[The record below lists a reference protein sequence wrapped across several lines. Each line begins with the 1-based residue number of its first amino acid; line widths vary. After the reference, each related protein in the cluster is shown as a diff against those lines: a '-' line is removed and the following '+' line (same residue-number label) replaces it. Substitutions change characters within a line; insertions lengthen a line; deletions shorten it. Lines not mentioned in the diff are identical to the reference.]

1 MVKIIQ
7 IYYNDNYDIYQPIK
21 EEIITD
27 KVCIYTLEHFKWNF
41 LTYFSRLRFFIL
53 MYSLIIAIR

>member
-7 IYYNDNYDIYQPIK
+7 LFYNDNYEVYQAIK

-27 KVCIYTLEHFKWNF
+27 KVCI
-41 LTYFSRLRFFIL
+41 
-53 MYSLIIAIR
+53 